1 MSDSIIGW
9 SREKIAPSIKQG
21 ETGTVA
27 VTFDVTKPDGSALD
41 SYDGWTCRV
50 ELYRTRQGQ
59 PEITLTPTVVGDIDA
74 KTLSVALEFDADTTE
89 DLNPG
94 ALFGDLLL
102 AHSDG
107 TEHRPLDITLTIER
121 AYTKEAA

>member
-9 SREKIAPSIKQG
+9 AREKIAPSIKQG

-59 PEITLTPTVVGDIDA
+59 PEITLEPEVVGDISA
-74 KTLSVALEFDADTTE
+74 KTLSVSLVFAASTTE
-89 DLNPG
+89 NLTPG
-94 ALFGDLLL
+94 TLFGDLLL
-102 AHSDG
+102 EHEDG

>member
-1 MSDSIIGW
+1 
-9 SREKIAPSIKQG
+9 
-21 ETGTVA
+21 
-27 VTFDVTKPDGSALD
+27 VTKPDGSALD

-50 ELYRTRQGQ
+50 QLYRTKQGQ
-59 PEITLTPTVVGDIDA
+59 PEITLEPEVVGDISA
-74 KTLSVALEFDADTTE
+74 KTLSVSLVFGADTTE
-89 DLNPG
+89 DLTPG
-94 ALFGDLLL
+94 TLFGDLLL

>member
-1 MSDSIIGW
+1 MSDSTIGW
-9 SREKIAPSIKQG
+9 AREKIAPSIKQG

-59 PEITLTPTVVGDIDA
+59 PEITLEPEVVGDIEA
-74 KTLSVALEFDADTTE
+74 KTLSVSLEFLASTTE
-89 DLNPG
+89 NLTPG
-94 ALFGDLLL
+94 DLFGDLLL
-102 AHSDG
+102 THTDG

-121 AYTKEAA
+121 AYTKEPA